1 MVILS
6 GNASPSAG
14 LCIEIGDFVRHVP
27 AKLLEAHDCARL
39 ACCGGYALRV
49 RDEFG
54 GAAQEVFH
62 SVDLTCV

>member
-1 MVILS
+1 MVHLS

-14 LCIEIGDFVRHVP
+14 LRIEIGDFVRHVP
-27 AKLLEAHDCARL
+27 AKLLEACGCARL

-54 GAAQEVFH
+54 GTAQQRLH
-62 SVDLTCV
+62 TAKLACV